1 MAITLDCGLID
12 PSCKPRLRTANDQS
26 YVRARVCVFNVVCV
40 LLQTMEI
47 AKQRVDTLF
56 SQTGVHSEAAACTS
70 N

>member
-12 PSCKPRLRTANDQS
+12 PSCKPRLRTAADQ

-47 AKQRVDTLF
+47 AKHRVDTLF